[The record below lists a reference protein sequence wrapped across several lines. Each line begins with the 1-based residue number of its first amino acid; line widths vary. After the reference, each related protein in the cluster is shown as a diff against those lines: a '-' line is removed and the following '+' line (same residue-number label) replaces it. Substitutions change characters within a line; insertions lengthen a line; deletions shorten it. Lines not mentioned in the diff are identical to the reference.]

1 LAAGG
6 IAVVVPSIW
15 FLFSSA
21 IGLFMS
27 LNNEIRLRAN
37 EKQEP

>member
-1 LAAGG
+1 
-6 IAVVVPSIW
+6 VVPGTW

-21 IGLFMS
+21 IGLLMS

-37 EKQEP
+37 EKQEL